1 VTSGW
6 AADAVSAFTTG
17 RISRLGDGN
26 LLLKIVRGGSCPA
39 LRAGGA
45 LRPPRLYSLAS
56 SLACAAATSAPSF
69 CSSWT
74 RFARAKPAR
83 WAATWKAATRS
94 SRRGLCRGDL
104 STELLQL
111 MDSLRASEACQVG
124 GDLEGGH
131 ALKPPP
137 ECHVR
142 MTTRGLYPHLRNL
155 QIVTPGVAPVT
166 FFFFSWFW

>member
-1 VTSGW
+1 LNERPAGVRRG
-6 AADAVSAFTTG
+6 ARPRQVSVG
-17 RISRLGDGN
+17 DQRLGCGCC
-26 LLLKIVRGGSCPA
+26 VRFHHRSDIAPRRRKSPPENRERRKLSGSSRGW
-39 LRAGGA
+39 RATT
-45 LRPPRLYSLAS
+45 
-56 SLACAAATSAPSF
+56 TSALF
-69 CSSWT
+69 LGVEL
-74 RFARAKPAR
+74 
-83 WAATWKAATRS
+83 
-94 SRRGLCRGDL
+94 GLCRGDL

-111 MDSLRASEACQVG
+111 IDSLRASEACQVG